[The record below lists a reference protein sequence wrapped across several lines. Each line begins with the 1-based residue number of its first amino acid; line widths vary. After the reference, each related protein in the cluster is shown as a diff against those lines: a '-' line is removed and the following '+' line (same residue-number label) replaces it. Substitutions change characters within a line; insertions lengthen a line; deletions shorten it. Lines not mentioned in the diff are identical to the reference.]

1 MFIYYVLDENFVKNM
16 YINYELLYV
25 KNEGKLSF

>member
-1 MFIYYVLDENFVKNM
+1 MFLLDENFVKNM

>member
-1 MFIYYVLDENFVKNM
+1 MFLLDKNFVENM
-16 YINYELLYV
+16 YLNYELLYV